1 MKGIPHKMSKLSYY
15 AAAFNLLGMCY
26 LFPPDDDINKTAIRF
41 FKTGDFAT
49 QWPCKINSQLCED
62 IIKAASADMNQ
73 LKKQWQHL
81 FIEINNLLPAL
92 PNNTLYLKLED
103 IPQSEL
109 TCRLIEYLKCE
120 QFKSKDDF
128 PNSIESI
135 GLVLFQVATLAS
147 KKREDAVNKL
157 LTHYLNTWL
166 PHYLNSVKMSGYSQF
181 YSLLTELV
189 TITVNAFRK

>member
-1 MKGIPHKMSKLSYY
+1 MSKLSYY

-26 LFPPDDDINKTAIRF
+26 LFPPDDDTNKTAMRF

-49 QWPCKINSQLCED
+49 QWPCKINSQLCER
-62 IIKAASADMNQ
+62 IIKVASTDMRE

-81 FIEINNLLPAL
+81 FIEINNVVPVLPS
-92 PNNTLYLKLED
+92 NTLYLKLDD

-109 TCRLIEYLKCE
+109 NCRLSEYLKCE
-120 QFKSKDDF
+120 RLKLNRHF
-128 PNSIESI
+128 PESIDHI

-157 LTHYLNTWL
+157 LTHHLNTWL

-189 TITVNAFRK
+189 TITVNAFRKS